1 MIIGVPKEIKTEEYR
16 VALVPSGAYELV
28 KSGHI
33 VLIESDAG
41 LESGFEN
48 QDYVKS
54 GAKIV
59 NKKTLFEKAD
69 LILKVK
75 EPLEEE
81 FRLFRENHIIF
92 TYLHLAANQELTKFL
107 LERKITAFAYETLEK
122 DGELPLLQP
131 MSEIAGKM
139 APLVGAFYLQS
150 QYGGLGQLASG
161 TLGIKPCK
169 AVILGAGNVG
179 LNSAKIAFSLGMDT
193 YVLNRSLDKLK
204 RIDELFNGRV
214 RTLPLKTTTI
224 IEEISDADIIIGA
237 IYTVGGRTPILIKRD
252 MLKIMKKG
260 SVIVDVCIDQ
270 GGCVETSRPTTHK
283 DPIYVVDKIVH
294 YCVSNMPG
302 AYPKTSTLALTNAT
316 LPYVTMLA
324 NLGIENV
331 VNDAIFKSALNTHAG
346 KIIHPSLL

>member
-1 MIIGVPKEIKTEEYR
+1 MIIGVPKEIKKEEYR
-16 VALVPSGAYELV
+16 VALVPSGVYELV
-28 KSGHI
+28 KSSHI

-48 QDYVKS
+48 QAYIES

-59 NKKTLFEKAD
+59 NKKALFENAE
-69 LILKVK
+69 LIVKVK

-81 FRLFRENHIIF
+81 FGLFSENQAIF
-92 TYLHLAANQELTKFL
+92 AYLHLAANQKLTKFL

-122 DGELPLLQP
+122 DSELPLLQP

-139 APLVGAFYLQS
+139 APLVGAFYLQR

-161 TLGIKPCK
+161 MLGVRPCK
-169 AVILGAGNVG
+169 ALILGAGNVG
-179 LNSAKIAFSLGMDT
+179 SNAAKIAFSLGMDT

-214 RTLPLKTTTI
+214 KTLPLKIATI
-224 IEEISDADIIIGA
+224 MEEIRDTDIVIGA
-237 IYTVGGRTPILIKRD
+237 VYTVGGRTPILIKRD

-260 SVIVDVCIDQ
+260 SIIVDVCIDQ
-270 GGCVETSRPTTHK
+270 GGCAETSRPTTHK
-283 DPIYVVDKIVH
+283 DPIYVIDNIVH

-302 AYPKTSTLALTNAT
+302 AYPKTSTVALTNAT
-316 LPYVTMLA
+316 SPYVNMLA
-324 NLGIENV
+324 KIGVENA
-331 VNDAIFKSALNTHAG
+331 VNDPIFKSALNTHAG